1 MELVLRLSEYRG
13 PGRAYYQCAKGVV
26 SALRKVKLTE
36 RKRDWKA
43 SRNKLH
49 RGVSRNLWR
58 DRTLLLGLHCDNI
71 RPLRAVSRRLFGVGC
86 KDLRFVA

>member
-1 MELVLRLSEYRG
+1 MELVLRLSEHRG
-13 PGRAYYQCAKGVV
+13 QGWAYYQCAKGIV
-26 SALRKVKLTE
+26 ATLRKVELTE

-58 DRTLLLGLHCDNI
+58 DRTLLLT
-71 RPLRAVSRRLFGVGC
+71 
-86 KDLRFVA
+86 